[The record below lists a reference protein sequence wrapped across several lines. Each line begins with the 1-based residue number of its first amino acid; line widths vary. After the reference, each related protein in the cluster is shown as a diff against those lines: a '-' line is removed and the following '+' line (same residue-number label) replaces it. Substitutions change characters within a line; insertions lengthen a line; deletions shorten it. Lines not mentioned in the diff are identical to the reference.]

1 MTNNALASEI
11 LNHLAETVP
20 GDIQS
25 TDADLLESGSL
36 DSFGV
41 IELVLHLEQTY
52 DVELP
57 MKDLEMDDLR
67 TVNKIAE
74 LVDGRRSMIASVA

>member
-1 MTNNALASEI
+1 MTTIALESEI

-20 GDIQS
+20 GDIHS
-25 TDADLLESGSL
+25 ADTDLLESGSL

-57 MKDLEMDDLR
+57 MKDLEMDDIR
-67 TVNKIAE
+67 TVNKIAQ
-74 LVDGRRSMIASVA
+74 LVDSRRAMMANVV